1 MLMTAVLLALGSVAV
16 TALGPTRLASARE
29 LRHRGSRHASHSP
42 LMTLATEEVDVV
54 VVGGGA
60 AGVFAAVAAA
70 RAGARVLCL
79 EGGSKPLR
87 KVRVSGGGRCNVMHD
102 ATTWEARVG
111 SGRDLLSE
119 RYPRGADQLLG
130 APAWSELTSRAA
142 ARAANCRSRRPPAC
156 SSLWAVRGC
165 GGAPVPGDSR

>member
-1 MLMTAVLLALGSVAV
+1 MLLVLGSVAV
-16 TALGPTRLASARE
+16 NSLVPTRLASARE
-29 LRHRGSRHASHSP
+29 LRHRGSRHATHCP
-42 LMTLATEEVDVV
+42 LMTLVTEEVDVL

-60 AGVFAAVAAA
+60 AGIFAAVAAA

-87 KVRVSGGGRCNVMHD
+87 KVRISGGGRCNVMHD
-102 ATTWEARVG
+102 AATWEARVG

-130 APAWSELTSRAA
+130 APAWSECLLSWQPVRQAG
-142 ARAANCRSRRPPAC
+142 C
-156 SSLWAVRGC
+156 SSRPARSC
-165 GGAPVPGDSR
+165 AGACVLPTVDDGRFL

>member
-1 MLMTAVLLALGSVAV
+1 MTALLLSVAV
-16 TALGPTRLASARE
+16 TSLGPTRLASARE
-29 LRHRGSRHASHSP
+29 LRHCGSRLVSGLICRTHCP

-60 AGVFAAVAAA
+60 AGIFAAVAAA

-130 APAWSELTSRAA
+130 APAWSE
-142 ARAANCRSRRPPAC
+142 CPRS
-156 SSLWAVRGC
+156 
-165 GGAPVPGDSR
+165 

>member
-1 MLMTAVLLALGSVAV
+1 MLLVLGSVAV
-16 TALGPTRLASARE
+16 NSLVPTRLASARE
-29 LRHRGSRHASHSP
+29 LRHRGSRHVTHCP
-42 LMTLATEEVDVV
+42 LMALATEEVDVL

-60 AGVFAAVAAA
+60 AGIFAAVAAA

-87 KVRVSGGGRCNVMHD
+87 KVRISGGGRCNVMHD
-102 ATTWEARVG
+102 AATWEARVG

-130 APAWSELTSRAA
+130 APAWSDYLLSWQPVRQAG
-142 ARAANCRSRRPPAC
+142 C
-156 SSLWAVRGC
+156 SSRPARSC
-165 GGAPVPGDSR
+165 AGACVLPTVDDGRFL

>member
-1 MLMTAVLLALGSVAV
+1 MPVESLWASCDRDDVCDNVDGADDN
-16 TALGPTRLASARE
+16 ASAI
-29 LRHRGSRHASHSP
+29 A
-42 LMTLATEEVDVV
+42 VDDKVRM
-54 VVGGGA
+54 A
-60 AGVFAAVAAA
+60 LAVAAA

-130 APAWSELTSRAA
+130 APARSECPLS
-142 ARAANCRSRRPPAC
+142 
-156 SSLWAVRGC
+156 
-165 GGAPVPGDSR
+165 

>member
-1 MLMTAVLLALGSVAV
+1 MVATATMFSVLVIGSVAV
-16 TALGPTRLASARE
+16 AALGPTRPASARQ
-29 LRHRGSRHASHSP
+29 LRQSSSRHATRSP

-79 EGGSKPLR
+79 EGGSRPLR

-102 ATTWEARVG
+102 ATTWESRVG

-130 APAWSELTSRAA
+130 AEQHGQTYSRSQHSM
-142 ARAANCRSRRPPAC
+142 RHPT
-156 SSLWAVRGC
+156 
-165 GGAPVPGDSR
+165 AP

>member
-1 MLMTAVLLALGSVAV
+1 MPKLEQFSGVRCVIPPLARRVGDAALRRYVRSYAARRMMTALLLSVAV
-16 TALGPTRLASARE
+16 TSLGPTRLASARE
-29 LRHRGSRHASHSP
+29 LRRCGSRRP

-60 AGVFAAVAAA
+60 AGIFAAVAAA

-130 APAWSELTSRAA
+130 APAWSE
-142 ARAANCRSRRPPAC
+142 CPRS
-156 SSLWAVRGC
+156 
-165 GGAPVPGDSR
+165 

>member
-1 MLMTAVLLALGSVAV
+1 MTTALLLSVAV
-16 TALGPTRLASARE
+16 TSLGPTRLASARE
-29 LRHRGSRHASHSP
+29 LRRCPHCP

-60 AGVFAAVAAA
+60 AGIFAAVAAA

-130 APAWSELTSRAA
+130 APAWSE
-142 ARAANCRSRRPPAC
+142 CPRS
-156 SSLWAVRGC
+156 
-165 GGAPVPGDSR
+165 

>member
-1 MLMTAVLLALGSVAV
+1 MVLNTTPRPAAPRRRAERPRLSRSPSVAPSRRDAMLPAAVLALAVAV
-16 TALGPTRLASARE
+16 TSLAPTSLASARE
-29 LRHRGSRHASHSP
+29 LRHRGSRHATHCT
-42 LMTLATEEVDVV
+42 LMTLATEEVDVL

-60 AGVFAAVAAA
+60 AGIFAAVAAA

-130 APAWSELTSRAA
+130 APARSECPLS
-142 ARAANCRSRRPPAC
+142 
-156 SSLWAVRGC
+156 
-165 GGAPVPGDSR
+165 

>member
-1 MLMTAVLLALGSVAV
+1 
-16 TALGPTRLASARE
+16 
-29 LRHRGSRHASHSP
+29 
-42 LMTLATEEVDVV
+42 MTLATEEVDVL

-60 AGVFAAVAAA
+60 AGIFAAVAAA

-130 APAWSELTSRAA
+130 APARSECPLS
-142 ARAANCRSRRPPAC
+142 
-156 SSLWAVRGC
+156 
-165 GGAPVPGDSR
+165 

>member
-1 MLMTAVLLALGSVAV
+1 MTTALLLSVAV
-16 TALGPTRLASARE
+16 TSLGPTRLASARE
-29 LRHRGSRHASHSP
+29 LRRCGRTHCP

-60 AGVFAAVAAA
+60 AGIFAAVAAA

-130 APAWSELTSRAA
+130 APAWSE
-142 ARAANCRSRRPPAC
+142 CPRS
-156 SSLWAVRGC
+156 
-165 GGAPVPGDSR
+165 

>member
-1 MLMTAVLLALGSVAV
+1 MRRYFATKEEAALCYSRLRASCVGKEALEAEATAGNRLLLLAGVLNRGDVNMTAEEAMAVAEAL
-16 TALGPTRLASARE
+16 
-29 LRHRGSRHASHSP
+29 
-42 LMTLATEEVDVV
+42 
-54 VVGGGA
+54 
-60 AGVFAAVAAA
+60 AVAAA

-130 APAWSELTSRAA
+130 APARSECPLS
-142 ARAANCRSRRPPAC
+142 
-156 SSLWAVRGC
+156 
-165 GGAPVPGDSR
+165 

>member
-1 MLMTAVLLALGSVAV
+1 MSISIYLSVVREGPVCFSSLARRVGDARRSARRMMTALLLSVSV
-16 TALGPTRLASARE
+16 TSLGPTRLASARE
-29 LRHRGSRHASHSP
+29 LRRCGSRHATYCP

-60 AGVFAAVAAA
+60 AGIFAAVAAA

-130 APAWSELTSRAA
+130 APAWSE
-142 ARAANCRSRRPPAC
+142 CPRS
-156 SSLWAVRGC
+156 
-165 GGAPVPGDSR
+165 

>member
-1 MLMTAVLLALGSVAV
+1 MLPAAVLALAVAV
-16 TALGPTRLASARE
+16 TSLAPTSLASARE
-29 LRHRGSRHASHSP
+29 LRHRGSRHATHCP
-42 LMTLATEEVDVV
+42 LMTLATEEVDVL

-60 AGVFAAVAAA
+60 AGIFAAVAAA

-130 APAWSELTSRAA
+130 APARSECPLSWQPVRQIA
-142 ARAANCRSRRPPAC
+142 RPPDLP
-156 SSLWAVRGC
+156 SGPVRGC
-165 GGAPVPGDSR
+165 GGAPVPAHSRCHCL

>member
-1 MLMTAVLLALGSVAV
+1 MFMTAVLLALGSVAV

-70 RAGARVLCL
+70 RGGARVLCL

-102 ATTWEARVG
+102 ATTWDARVG

-130 APAWSELTSRAA
+130 APARSECPRSQQPMRQTAA
-142 ARAANCRSRRPPAC
+142 SDVHPLALPSGPAK
-156 SSLWAVRGC
+156 GC

>member
-1 MLMTAVLLALGSVAV
+1 MCLIWRHCQVSLHASGVLFLLSRAVSATQRRMMTALLLSVAV
-16 TALGPTRLASARE
+16 TSLGPTRLASARE
-29 LRHRGSRHASHSP
+29 LRRCGTCP

-60 AGVFAAVAAA
+60 AGIFAAVAAA

-130 APAWSELTSRAA
+130 APAWSE
-142 ARAANCRSRRPPAC
+142 CPRS
-156 SSLWAVRGC
+156 
-165 GGAPVPGDSR
+165 